1 MDVKLD
7 KWHKCKVDIE
17 VLKELSK
24 KSDLKGL
31 QHILVFFG
39 LLIVT
44 GILAYITWGT
54 WWSVFWF
61 LVYGNIYSFSNPLW
75 HETGHKTAFKSK
87 FLNEFFYYISSF
99 MSNFEPTRW
108 RYTHFVHHGN
118 TYSTENPF
126 DHEIEYGNDLKET
139 SKGLIVNIIPFL
151 DLVFIKK
158 HISFEIFQHAFGIKT
173 KVMEEC
179 IPENAQAKAIL
190 NSRIYVVVW
199 SLIALW
205 SILASSWMPILY
217 FLLPHFYGKTLHK
230 LVAFTQHAGL
240 ARNIKDHRFSTRE
253 MHLNPILSFLYWK
266 MEYHLTHHMFPT
278 VPSYNL
284 DKLHHHIKDQLPKT
298 NNGLIDAYREIIPA
312 LIKQREDTSYFIKKI
327 YLNYK
332 MSKNP
337 LNNLV
342 VFHP

>member
-99 MSNFEPTRW
+99 MSNFEPIRW

-139 SKGLIVNIIPFL
+139 PKGLIVNIIPFL

-240 ARNIKDHRFSTRE
+240 ARNIKDHRFSSRE
-253 MHLNPILSFLYWK
+253 MYLNPILSFLYWK

-312 LIKQREDTSYFIKKI
+312 LIKQREDTSYFIKKDI
-327 YLNYK
+327 PQLQNI
-332 MSKNP
+332 
-337 LNNLV
+337 
-342 VFHP
+342 

>member
-99 MSNFEPTRW
+99 MSNFEPIRW

-126 DHEIEYGNDLKET
+126 DHEIEYGNDLKKT
-139 SKGLIVNIIPFL
+139 PKRLIVNIIPFL

-179 IPENAQAKAIL
+179 IPENVQAKAIL

-312 LIKQREDTSYFIKKI
+312 LIKQREDTSYFIKKDI
-327 YLNYK
+327 PQLQNI
-332 MSKNP
+332 
-337 LNNLV
+337 
-342 VFHP
+342 

>member
-7 KWHKCKVDIE
+7 KWHKCKVDITI
-17 VLKELSK
+17 LKELSK
-24 KSDLKGL
+24 KSDLKGFK
-31 QHILVFFG
+31 HIFVFFI
-39 LLIVT
+39 LLVIT
-44 GILAYITWGT
+44 GVCAFLTWGT
-54 WWSVFWF
+54 WWSAFWF
-61 LVYGNIYSFSNPLW
+61 LFYGSIYSFSNPLW

-99 MSNFEPTRW
+99 MSNFEPIRW

-139 SKGLIVNIIPFL
+139 PKRLIINIIPFL

-312 LIKQREDTSYFIKKI
+312 LIKQREDTSYFIKKDI
-327 YLNYK
+327 PQLQNI
-332 MSKNP
+332 
-337 LNNLV
+337 
-342 VFHP
+342 

>member
-39 LLIVT
+39 LLIIT

-99 MSNFEPTRW
+99 MSNFEPIRW

-139 SKGLIVNIIPFL
+139 PKGLIVNIIPFL

-179 IPENAQAKAIL
+179 IPESAQAKAIL

-312 LIKQREDTSYFIKKI
+312 LIKQREDTSYFIKKDI
-327 YLNYK
+327 PQLQNI
-332 MSKNP
+332 
-337 LNNLV
+337 
-342 VFHP
+342 

>member
-99 MSNFEPTRW
+99 MSNFEPIRW

-126 DHEIEYGNDLKET
+126 DHEIEYGNDLKKT
-139 SKGLIVNIIPFL
+139 PKRLIVNIIPFL

-312 LIKQREDTSYFIKKI
+312 LIKQREDTSYFIKKDI
-327 YLNYK
+327 PQLQNI
-332 MSKNP
+332 
-337 LNNLV
+337 
-342 VFHP
+342 

>member
-39 LLIVT
+39 LLIIT

-205 SILASSWMPILY
+205 SILVSSWMPILY

-312 LIKQREDTSYFIKKI
+312 LIKQREDTSYFIKKDI
-327 YLNYK
+327 PQLQNI
-332 MSKNP
+332 
-337 LNNLV
+337 
-342 VFHP
+342 

>member
-39 LLIVT
+39 LLIIT

-139 SKGLIVNIIPFL
+139 PKGLIVNIIPFL

-312 LIKQREDTSYFIKKI
+312 LIKQREDTSYFIKKDI
-327 YLNYK
+327 PQLQNI
-332 MSKNP
+332 
-337 LNNLV
+337 
-342 VFHP
+342 

>member
-99 MSNFEPTRW
+99 MSNFEPIRW

-126 DHEIEYGNDLKET
+126 DHEIEYGNNLKET
-139 SKGLIVNIIPFL
+139 PKKLIINIIPFL

-284 DKLHHHIKDQLPKT
+284 DKLHHQIKDQLPKT

-312 LIKQREDTSYFIKKI
+312 LIKQREDTSYFIKKDI
-327 YLNYK
+327 PQLQN
-332 MSKNP
+332 
-337 LNNLV
+337 V
-342 VFHP
+342 